1 MTTTPAPATPT
12 PCRIL
17 VVEDELIVSADLQDR
32 LSRLGYK
39 VAGAASTG
47 EDAVKKAVD
56 LHPDIVLMDIILKGD
71 MDGIEAAALVKQRCQ
86 IPVIFLTANSN
97 DMILERAKVTEPF
110 GYLLKPFEQRHLKMN
125 IDIAVYKSRLERERA
140 QLLRELQDALA
151 RVKTLSGLLPICA
164 WCKNVRDDEGY
175 WKSVE
180 SYVQSHTDARFSHC
194 LCPECMEKHFPAADQ
209 ASPPAAQ
216 G

>member
-1 MTTTPAPATPT
+1 MNVLQPSPF
-12 PCRIL
+12 RIL

-32 LSRLGYK
+32 LIRLGYR
-39 VAGAASTG
+39 VAGAAMTG
-47 EDAVKKAVD
+47 EDAIKKATS

-71 MDGIEAAALVKQRCQ
+71 MDGIQAAAVIRERCK

-97 DMILERAKVTEPF
+97 DQILERAKVTEPF

-125 IDIAVYKSRLERERA
+125 IDIAVYKSELERERA
-140 QLLRELQDALA
+140 QLLHDLQDALA
-151 RVKTLSGLLPICA
+151 KVKTLSGLLPICA

-180 SYVQSHTDARFSHC
+180 SYVQNHSEARFSHC
-194 LCPECMEKHFPAADQ
+194 LCPECMEKHFPATEQRSD
-209 ASPPAAQ
+209 SPSQSAT

>member
-1 MTTTPAPATPT
+1 MSEPFPPLS
-12 PCRIL
+12 PSPSRIL

-32 LSRLGYK
+32 LKRLGYA
-39 VAGAASTG
+39 VVGAAMTG
-47 EDAVKKAVD
+47 EEAIRKATD
-56 LHPDIVLMDIILKGD
+56 LKPDLVLMDIILKGD
-71 MDGIEAAALVKQRCQ
+71 MDGIEAAAIVRERCQ

-97 DMILERAKVTEPF
+97 DMILERAKITEPF

-125 IDIAVYKSRLERERA
+125 IDIAVYKSELERERA
-140 QLLRELQDALA
+140 TLLRELQEAVS

-180 SYVQSHTDARFSHC
+180 SYVQNHTDARFSHC
-194 LCPECMEKHFPAADQ
+194 LCPECMEKHFPAAVD
-209 ASPPAAQ
+209 PPASA
-216 G
+216 